1 MALPIEAISAFFNVS
16 SSSFLTVDPNA
27 LINNANQGI
36 KGTPRFSSD
45 TITLSAAAQALL
57 AIRAQ
62 TAGTNAG
69 RSNLIDTDFTGQDF
83 TGIDLTGAVL
93 NFANLSNANFSN
105 AVLRDVSFANAN
117 LSGTIFFNAD
127 IRGANFAG
135 VTGLT
140 AEQLIGARVDPTTIF
155 PIGVKLI

>member
-1 MALPIEAISAFFNVS
+1 MAPPIAAISAFLNVP

-27 LINNANQGI
+27 LINNTNQGI
-36 KGTPRFSSD
+36 EGAPRFSSD
-45 TITLSAAAQALL
+45 TVTLSAAAQALL
-57 AIRAQ
+57 AIRSQ
-62 TAGTNAG
+62 TAGTNIE

-93 NFANLSNANFSN
+93 NFANLSNTNFSN

-117 LSGTIFFNAD
+117 LSGAIFFNAD

-135 VTGLT
+135 VSGLT